1 MEVFPN
7 LEEGRVINTNGSL
20 EQEPVLKEKDTCSF
34 RCVRF
39 ENLKDGQVDITS
51 LVHVELGANKK
62 RQDWACTFE
71 NNLKKEEIEGIKLD
85 KSMQSKRRNPSKIL
99 RQYLYFGNRR
109 EKEVRKWMARTKVS
123 RL

>member
-20 EQEPVLKEKDTCSF
+20 EQEPVLKEKDKCSF

-62 RQDWACTFE
+62 HQDWACRFE
-71 NNLKKEEIEGIKLD
+71 NNLKKEEIEAIKLD

-99 RQYLYFGNRR
+99 C
-109 EKEVRKWMARTKVS
+109 
-123 RL
+123 